1 MSDAV
6 QAVVITEYGTAPA
19 VESWPRPTARVG
31 ESLIQFEAGGL
42 NPADLAIASGRFY
55 MPLPEPPCIAGVEAV
70 GIVLESERL
79 PIGTRVWSLGVTGRF
94 AEIFRA
100 PDDQLV
106 VVPEGIA
113 APTAAAMG
121 VAGLAGWMPVMSRGA
136 MVPGERVLVLGASG
150 IVGQVAVQTARA
162 AGAGWIVAAAR
173 SADGCRRARLA
184 GADAVVR
191 LTDPDFD
198 LQLADAAGDGFDL
211 VIDTLWGDPLQ
222 ASLATLRTG
231 ARIVHVGNASAPMAS
246 LIGGALRG
254 KRVDI
259 RGFSIF
265 SEPAEA
271 IARDYPLLCQAAA
284 AGTVSIGIDE
294 VRLDDAVRAWAE
306 QAHQASG
313 RKIVLTA

>member
-6 QAVVITEYGTAPA
+6 RAVVITKYGTVPT
-19 VESWPRPTARVG
+19 VEGWPTPTAGAG
-31 ESLIQFEAGGL
+31 ETLIRFEAGGL
-42 NPADLAIASGRFY
+42 NPADLAVASGRFY
-55 MPLPEPPCIAGVEAV
+55 LPLPEPPCVAGLEAV
-70 GIVLESERL
+70 GIVVESERV
-79 PIGTRVWSLGVTGRF
+79 PIGTRVWSLGITGRF
-94 AEIFRA
+94 SEVFAA

-106 VVPEGIA
+106 VVPEGIT
-113 APTAAAMG
+113 APVAAAMG
-121 VAGLAGWMPVMSRGA
+121 VAGLAGWMPVMSRGG

-173 SADGCRRARLA
+173 SADGCWRARRA

-191 LTDPDFD
+191 LTDSDFE

-211 VIDTLWGDPLQ
+211 VIDTLWGEPLQ
-222 ASLATLRTG
+222 ASLAALRTG

-246 LIGGALRG
+246 FVGGALRG

-265 SEPAEA
+265 VEPAEA

-294 VRLDDAVRAWAE
+294 VRLDDAVRAWTE
-306 QAHQASG
+306 QAQQASG
-313 RKIVLTA
+313 RKIVLIA